1 MVGTGISLQMGLGP
15 RALRKL
21 QSCLVAAEAACSKGD
36 FPVVAVETA
45 LAAVEGLATATE
57 TAAVPAELA
66 TLVAEPPRAKRGAA
80 QPVTMRQRAMPPR
93 VTPTLKQ
100 KADQPERFG
109 LLESTLV
116 SLDLVTLTNNV
127 EYSCCPGFTNNGFKF
142 TIWSFVI

>member
-80 QPVTMRQRAMPPR
+80 QPVIMRQRAMPPR

-100 KADQPERFG
+100 KADQPDGFG
-109 LLESTLV
+109 LLRRVFKIWFLFTLA
-116 SLDLVTLTNNV
+116 DNV
-127 EYSCCPGFTNNGFKF
+127 KYSCCPRLAYNGFKL
-142 TIWSFVI
+142 TVWSFVI